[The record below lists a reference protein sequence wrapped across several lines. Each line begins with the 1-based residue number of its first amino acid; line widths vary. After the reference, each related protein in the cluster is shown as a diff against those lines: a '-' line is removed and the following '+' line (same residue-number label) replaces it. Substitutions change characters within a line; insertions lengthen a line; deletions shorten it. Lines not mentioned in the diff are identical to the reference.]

1 MRSANQKVLLGHI
14 LNPEIAVFC
23 QEKRKNGVFKKH
35 GLKLAFFATKFRL
48 PHQKRANPGPY
59 RAPLGSVTLV
69 SVIRILTY
77 CPVSP
82 WKAYRKNEGII
93 GLRWCSRGRWGYL
106 RGLCREHFGGN
117 SPAPRKS
124 VVLKKGEEKF
134 PLILF
139 SPHSFS
145 LAYVCGTG

>member
-1 MRSANQKVLLGHI
+1 MAYL
-14 LNPEIAVFC
+14 
-23 QEKRKNGVFKKH
+23 KKH

-59 RAPLGSVTLV
+59 RAPLGSVTQV

-93 GLRWCSRGRWGYL
+93 RVAMVFQRAVGLFEGLMQRTVWG
-106 RGLCREHFGGN
+106 EFGG
-117 SPAPRKS
+117 PA
-124 VVLKKGEEKF
+124 
-134 PLILF
+134 
-139 SPHSFS
+139 
-145 LAYVCGTG
+145 